1 MRASSIFLTPI
12 LKFQFDSETVYGG
25 MKSHYVDATVFGILV
40 LLFLFIL
47 FLILFLLNLR
57 IKRATEST
65 KKPTS
70 YELNVSVKIFE
81 G

>member
-12 LKFQFDSETVYGG
+12 LKFQFDSETVNGG

-47 FLILFLLNLR
+47 LLFFLNLR
-57 IKRATEST
+57 IERATEST